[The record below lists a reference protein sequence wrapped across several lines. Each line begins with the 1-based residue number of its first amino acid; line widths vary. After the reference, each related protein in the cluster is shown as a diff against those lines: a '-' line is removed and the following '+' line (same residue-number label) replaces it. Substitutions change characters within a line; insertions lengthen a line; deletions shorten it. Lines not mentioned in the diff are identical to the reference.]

1 MVGDQQHFSHRLV
14 MRGLTRRGA
23 VLLICAIAACCGI
36 SGLLLGTAAPWQAS
50 LIGVQVAV
58 FMATLAALERPMLGR
73 LAGERR

>member
-1 MVGDQQHFSHRLV
+1 
-14 MRGLTRRGA
+14 